1 MVNTS
6 LSTSVEVEDNNIEH
20 TPMPLQETGLQ
31 QVQIKWLDSG
41 KPVLEGLEEK
51 AINVSLSHDDYVCMC
66 VAGYGLQG
74 CDIVPVTR
82 RTQQEWIALLSYKR
96 EPLMQQ
102 LLRINDSLD
111 QAGIRIWAAVEA
123 LRKATNALDIDLA
136 ITQTKEN
143 CVLFQDVFSG
153 DKLQVL
159 TFPIR
164 LTRGAERMVALV
176 VQNIS
181 LYVPTTKLRLNAKI
195 NTETVVNAQHSIIR
209 I

>member
-1 MVNTS
+1 MVDTS
-6 LSTSVEVEDNNIEH
+6 LSTSLKVKDINIDH
-20 TPMPLQETGLQ
+20 TPMPLQNTGLQ
-31 QVQIKWLDSG
+31 KVQIRWLDSG
-41 KPVLEGLEEK
+41 KPILEGLEGK
-51 AINVSLSHDDYVCMC
+51 DINVSLSHDDYVCMC

-82 RTQQEWIALLSYKR
+82 RTQQEWMALLSYDR

-102 LLRINDSLD
+102 LLNIHDSLD

-143 CVLFQDVFSG
+143 CVLFENVFSG

-159 TFPIR
+159 TFPIQ

-176 VQNIS
+176 VQTN
-181 LYVPTTKLRLNAKI
+181 
-195 NTETVVNAQHSIIR
+195 
-209 I
+209 

>member
-6 LSTSVEVEDNNIEH
+6 LSTSTEVEDNNIDH
-20 TPMPLQETGLQ
+20 TPMSLQETGLQ
-31 QVQIKWLDSG
+31 QIQIRWLDSG
-41 KPVLEGLEEK
+41 KPVLEGLEGK
-51 AINVSLSHDDYVCMC
+51 AINVSLSHDDSVCIC
-66 VAGYGLQG
+66 VAGYRPQG
-74 CDIVPVTR
+74 CDIVPITR
-82 RTQQEWIALLSYKR
+82 RTQQEWIALLSYER

-123 LRKATNALDIDLA
+123 LRKASNALDINLA
-136 ITQTKEN
+136 ITQTKED

-176 VQNIS
+176 VQN
-181 LYVPTTKLRLNAKI
+181 T
-195 NTETVVNAQHSIIR
+195 
-209 I
+209 